1 MIHAFDYPQL
11 APEALPAARAY
22 AKIAPASP
30 HALHMPTH
38 IFTRLGLWQESISAN
53 LASARTARELVART
67 HPGATS
73 FDGLHAL
80 DYLVYAY
87 LQIDNQERARA
98 AADEAAAAK
107 QFDEPSFA
115 AGYAIA
121 AIPARRALELH
132 DWKAAAV
139 LEPPAVDLPWQQFP
153 YALAI
158 THFTQA
164 MGAART
170 GQPERARAA
179 LESLRKIQQQLTTT
193 PVPGPYDWAGQV
205 ESMRLAASAWVSRGD
220 GRNEEALSQALAA
233 AELEEK
239 VGKHPVTPGPVL
251 PARELLGDLLLDLD
265 RPDEALKAFES
276 SLVQSPNRFNS
287 LAGAA
292 IAAVRSGQRDK
303 AADYY
308 RTLLKQV
315 DQASKRPE
323 VRDARAFLNGL

>member
-1 MIHAFDYPQL
+1 
-11 APEALPAARAY
+11 
-22 AKIAPASP
+22 
-30 HALHMPTH
+30 MPTH

-53 LASARTARELVART
+53 LASARAARDLVART
-67 HPGATS
+67 RPGATS

-98 AADEAAAAK
+98 AANEAAAAK
-107 QFDEPSFA
+107 QFDEPNFA

-121 AIPARRALELH
+121 AIPARWTLELH
-132 DWKAAAV
+132 DWKAAAA

-158 THFTQA
+158 TYFTQA
-164 MGAART
+164 LGAART
-170 GQPERARAA
+170 GQLAQARAA
-179 LESLRKIQQQLTTT
+179 LEPLRSIQRQLTMT

-205 ESMRLAASAWVSRGD
+205 ESMHLAASAWVSRAAGQND
-220 GRNEEALSQALAA
+220 EALTQARAA

-251 PARELLGDLLLDLD
+251 PARELLGDLLLNLD
-265 RPDEALKAFES
+265 RPGEALTAFES
-276 SLVQSPNRFNS
+276 SLVEAPNRFNS

-292 IAAVRSGQRDK
+292 LAAVRSGQRDK
-303 AADYY
+303 AADHY
-308 RTLLKQV
+308 RTLLRQV
-315 DQASKRPE
+315 DKESKRLE
-323 VRDARAFLNGL
+323 VLDARAFLKQP